1 MNLYGFLYDEKAL
14 AGMLYDANPRDI
26 VSYPA
31 LEDID
36 FGKGIFVA
44 GNGGVA
50 QNKYTDKAVLDLSA
64 YTTASK
70 DIIVTVNGVAVTT
83 LTTTGTID
91 DDIDTLVE
99 SINSEIADVIATAD
113 KTNDKVTI
121 ETTKAFELDVEL
133 NYDGSDVTSSKV
145 TSTSDYKYVGVS
157 VFHQTA
163 FKLTRGLYPKTNP
176 VAVLDM
182 GRIWVKL
189 ANGVTPAE
197 NVDAYVTS
205 AGVFTTES
213 SGNTKVGVFQSVKD
227 TSIEADGIALVDI
240 RKY

>member
-1 MNLYGFLYDEKAL
+1 MELYGFLSDIKAL
-14 AGMLYDANPRDI
+14 AGMLYDANPKDI

-36 FGKGIFVA
+36 FGRGIFLSA
-44 GNGGVA
+44 NGVA
-50 QNKYTDKAVLDLSA
+50 QKKYTDKAVLDLSA

-99 SINSEIADVIATAD
+99 SINTEIENVIATAD
-113 KTNDKVTI
+113 KTTDKITIDAVTP
-121 ETTKAFELDVEL
+121 FELDVEL

-163 FKLTRGLYPKTNP
+163 FKLTRGIYPKTNP

-182 GRIWVKL
+182 GRIWARV
-189 ANGVTPAE
+189 ANGATPVIGA
-197 NVDAYVTS
+197 DAYVT
-205 AGVFTTES
+205 ANGDFTTES
-213 SGNTKVGVFQSVKD
+213 SGNTKVGVFQSEKD
-227 TSIEADGIALVDI
+227 TSIEADGIVLVDI

>member
-1 MNLYGFLYDEKAL
+1 MELYGFLSDIKAL
-14 AGMLYDANPRDI
+14 AGMLYDANPKDI

-36 FGKGIFVA
+36 FGRGIFLSA
-44 GNGGVA
+44 NGVA
-50 QNKYTDKAVLDLSA
+50 QKKYTDKAVLDLSA
-64 YTTASK
+64 YTTSGK

-99 SINSEIADVIATAD
+99 SINTEIENVIATAD

-121 ETTKAFELDVEL
+121 DAVTPFELDVEL
-133 NYDGSDVTSSKV
+133 SYDGSDVTSSKV

-163 FKLTRGLYPKTNP
+163 FKLTRGIYPKTNP

-182 GRIWVKL
+182 GRIWARV
-189 ANGVTPAE
+189 ANGATPVIG
-197 NVDAYVTS
+197 VDAYVT
-205 AGVFTTES
+205 ANGDFTTES
-213 SGNTKVGVFQSVKD
+213 SGNTKVGVFQSEKD

>member
-1 MNLYGFLYDEKAL
+1 MELYGFLSDIKAL
-14 AGMLYDANPRDI
+14 AGMLYDANPKDI

-36 FGKGIFVA
+36 FGKGIFLSE
-44 GNGGVA
+44 NGVA
-50 QNKYTDKAVLDLSA
+50 SKKYTDKAVLDLSA
-64 YTTASK
+64 YTTSGK
-70 DIIVTVNGVAVTT
+70 DIIVTVNDVAVTT

-99 SINSEIADVIATAD
+99 SINSEIGDVIATGD

-121 ETTKAFELDVEL
+121 EATKAFELDVKL
-133 NYDGSDVTSSKV
+133 SYDGSDITSSKV

-163 FKLTRGLYPKTNP
+163 FKLTRGIYPRTNP
-176 VAVLDM
+176 VAILDM
-182 GRIWVKL
+182 GRIWARL
-189 ANGVTPAE
+189 ANGVTPTVGA
-197 NVDAYVTS
+197 DAYVTS

-213 SGNTKVGVFQSVKD
+213 SGNTKVGVFQSEKD
-227 TSIEADGIALVDI
+227 TSIESDGIALIDI
-240 RKY
+240 QKY